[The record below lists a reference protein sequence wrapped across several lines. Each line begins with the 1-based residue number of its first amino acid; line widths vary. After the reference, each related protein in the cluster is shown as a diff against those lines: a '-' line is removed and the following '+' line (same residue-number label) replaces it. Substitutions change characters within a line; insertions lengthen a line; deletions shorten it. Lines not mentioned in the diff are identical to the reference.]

1 MNLSTSLFNPTKAM
15 GKVNWTDAWD
25 VLVDERF
32 MEERNLTYISKWLKS
47 SIKRFNSFDES
58 LMGLRSFFETAQ
70 VLFLSLILCS
80 VFMFLPG
87 LPLLP

>member
-1 MNLSTSLFNPTKAM
+1 M

-32 MEERNLTYISKWLKS
+32 TEERNLTYISKWLKS
-47 SIKRFNSFDES
+47 SIKRFNNFDES

-70 VLFLSLILCS
+70 V
-80 VFMFLPG
+80 
-87 LPLLP
+87 

>member
-1 MNLSTSLFNPTKAM
+1 M

-32 MEERNLTYISKWLKS
+32 TEERNLTYISKWLKS
-47 SIKRFNSFDES
+47 SIKHFNSFDES

-70 VLFLSLILCS
+70 V
-80 VFMFLPG
+80 
-87 LPLLP
+87 